1 MAILRNVAKT
11 DTLEIQRQK
20 INQIASDLFTVQ
32 TSVGE
37 GAFSMSDGTVQQP
50 SLFFTNA
57 TDVGVFRGSS
67 GKQLFI
73 AAEGSAIAKF
83 DKNNLTSLKD
93 FKTLISAV
101 PNGANGITITN
112 PGSQYSS
119 GTFSSVP
126 LTGGS
131 GTGIKASL
139 IVRAITGNIT
149 NGGSGYVGGSYVSV
163 PLTGGSGTGA
173 TADITVS
180 PFSGSIQ
187 TGGSG
192 GNIGGN
198 ASQIF
203 TNVSLTGGSGSGMRA
218 DITVTTA
225 GQIVAVTAVN
235 IVNQGSGYQTG
246 DVLTALSN
254 TIGGVTGFQYVIN
267 GVGNVTQVQILL
279 ANTGYQVGNVLSASN
294 TNLGGSGSGF
304 QFTVTGVGS
313 VIDASVTD
321 GGDGYIIGDQLSV
334 NAVELTPAET
344 WYVRMWM
351 TQLFVFSGTLPTT
364 GFNVGDTL
372 TYAGEGRTV
381 VKKWLNA
388 QNRVEAVAVRA
399 GAEDG
404 NTIEF
409 FPGLSASDGN
419 GNSATVGSSRSELN
433 YYFSSNQN
441 GPFENIKDFT
451 FQKNKRYIFN
461 QTHPS
466 NNTHPIRFSTTADG
480 IHTVLSGQGAQR
492 DFGDLYEG
500 SEVNY
505 EYTPFDV
512 SIIPNDNT
520 PTTLYYYCG
529 NGFGDPENQH
539 INEGGFDGREG
550 KITISGTAT
559 VSGSGLTITIG
570 AVNTASNIILK
581 KNGES
586 TLGATTASS
595 LTLTGELSVGSATTL
610 IGNLNIG
617 YNKFSVA
624 SSSGNTSIAGSLTV
638 QGSLSFL
645 ADAAFGGTL
654 YVDSTNNR
662 VSINL
667 DPNVNPL
674 TYDFEVSGE
683 AKVNDNVRLATDSS
697 AFVRIGS
704 GLTGT
709 DKLQVSGNILCSD
722 GKYLAPPTSDVLN
735 PVYTFSGNTR
745 VGLLLNNT
753 NNSMSVT
760 GLSGEILNLQKNLIT
775 TYRKINCDYVTVN
788 SSKITIPGSGYAAGS
803 YGGVLASG
811 GTGSGLVAN
820 LIVSFYLPLGE
831 INTVG
836 NVSAADSTRVAGTYN
851 ITSANYTTNGSGTGA
866 TFQIVVD
873 GSGACVVTVTN
884 GGEGYTVGDTITV
897 SGSIL
902 SPGALTPASN
912 LTFIAAGFTSDQGSG
927 YTDGTY
933 TSVPLT
939 GGSGTGAIAE
949 IVISAGSVTSIVV
962 TENGINYA
970 INDTLSFNHTSLIP
984 PLGGTSVAPS
994 VAASLKIR
1002 YLGTLSKVTIVD
1014 FGEGYKQN
1022 DILEFPSIGGT
1033 QAVTAKYTI
1042 LSTSSTTNVE
1052 INNSDGSILAKSLR
1066 TTGSGILIDNNLS
1079 IDSNIISSTQN
1090 EDIFVAPG
1098 SSSKLLSVS
1107 GTGGIKLPVGNSTN
1121 RPSAA
1126 TAGIIRYNT
1135 QTSQYEGSNG
1145 INFISLGGV
1154 RDVDGNTFIIAEET
1168 VGENDNTLYF
1178 FNDGYN
1184 SARFKR
1190 TEVELVTA
1198 NKISVRDTDGKL
1210 LWKPTTAFSLNA
1222 FVYYEDNIYQVT
1234 TAGTTG
1240 TIAPTHTSG
1249 SDSNGSATLT
1259 YVSDSYG
1266 SLEIRGDEIKLGT
1279 RVNIDNK
1286 LDIYAYNTNNLIF
1299 ESALNI
1305 AKIAFGNNLGVP
1317 DTLVSFNSTN
1327 AAVQINRNFD
1337 TSNPEDNISL
1347 VDKTL
1352 KFLELTDVRYET
1364 TSVGLVKGA
1373 SNIATSTVYNPT
1385 VHSSAKIIVTAHNLT
1400 TDDKQMIEYN
1410 VVHKNTDIFAVQY
1423 GNTVTNGDLFVGSFD
1438 FDGSNNIRF
1447 TATLASSVA
1456 TGNNVKVVV
1465 TKTQIKK

>member
-1 MAILRNVAKT
+1 MPILRNVAKT

-57 TDVGVFRGSS
+57 TDVGIFRGSS
-67 GKQLFI
+67 GKQLYI
-73 AAEGSAIAKF
+73 AAEGSAVAKF
-83 DKNNLTSLKD
+83 DKTNLTSLKD
-93 FKTLISAV
+93 FRTLISAV

-119 GTFSSVP
+119 GTFASVP

-131 GTGIKASL
+131 GTGLKASL

-187 TGGSG
+187 NGGSG

-225 GQIVAVTAVN
+225 GQIVAVTGVS

-246 DVLTALSN
+246 DVLSAVSN
-254 TIGGVTGFQYVIN
+254 TIGGVTGFQYIIN

-304 QFTVTGVGS
+304 QFTVTGVGA

-381 VKKWLNA
+381 VKRWLNA

-404 NTIEF
+404 NTIQF
-409 FPGLSASDGN
+409 SPGLSASDGN
-419 GNSATVGSSRSELN
+419 GNSATVGSSTSALN
-433 YYFSSNQN
+433 YYFSLNQN

-461 QTHPS
+461 QTNSS

-520 PTTLYYYCG
+520 PTTLYYYCS

-550 KITISGTAT
+550 KITISGAAT
-559 VSGSGLTITIG
+559 VAGSGLTITVG

-595 LTLTGELSVGSATTL
+595 LTLTGGLSVGSATTL
-610 IGNLNIG
+610 SGNLNIG
-617 YNKFSVA
+617 SNKFSVV

-654 YVDSTNNR
+654 YVDSVNKR
-662 VSINL
+662 VSVNI
-667 DPNVNPL
+667 DPAVTPL
-674 TYDFEVSGE
+674 IYDFD
-683 AKVNDNVRLATDSS
+683 VN
-697 AFVRIGS
+697 G
-704 GLTGT
+704 
-709 DKLQVSGNILCSD
+709 
-722 GKYLAPPTSDVLN
+722 DVKS
-735 PVYTFSGNTR
+735 SGNTYLSSATGKKVR
-745 VGLLLNNT
+745 VGNT
-753 NNSMSVT
+753 SN
-760 GLSGEILNLQKNLIT
+760 LSGDSRLQVDGSTFSTTGFVGNALNDIKTPIFSV
-775 TYRKINCDYVTVN
+775 KDYSRYGLAFN
-788 SSKITIPGSGYAAGS
+788 STNSALSVAVGSGESLRFTNLTTTSYRNLNFDFNQIQSTTLNGGAGYDIGTYS
-803 YGGVLASG
+803 GIQPAG
-811 GTGSGLVAN
+811 GTGSGFTVNVIVA
-820 LIVSFYLPLGE
+820 F
-831 INTVG
+831 
-836 NVSAADSTRVAGTYN
+836 STN
-851 ITSANYTTNGSGTGA
+851 
-866 TFQIVVD
+866 
-873 GSGACVVTVTN
+873 
-884 GGEGYTVGDTITV
+884 ITV
-897 SGSIL
+897 SGS
-902 SPGALTPASN
+902 
-912 LTFIAAGFTSDQGSG
+912 G
-927 YTDGTY
+927 YTPNTY
-933 TSVPLT
+933 DNVPLT
-939 GGSGTGAIAE
+939 GGTGTGAQASIT
-949 IVISAGSVTSIVV
+949 IGPSGSVTSVVV
-962 TENGINYA
+962 TNAGSGYVVG
-970 INDTLSFNHTSLIP
+970 DVLSFNHTSLVAIV
-984 PLGGTSVAPS
+984 GGNSITSSAPTT
-994 VAASLKIR
+994 AASLTIST
-1002 YLGTLSKVTIVD
+1002 LGSVTKVTITD
-1014 FGEGYKQN
+1014 NGIGYVTGDVLN
-1022 DILEFPSIGGT
+1022 ISPPGTPT
-1033 QAVTAKYTI
+1033 QAASITI
-1042 LSTSSTTNVE
+1042 GTITTQTNV
-1052 INNSDGSILAKSLR
+1052 SISPSTGTIVANAIS
-1066 TTGSGILIDNNLS
+1066 TVGSGILVDNKLS
-1079 IDSNIISSTQN
+1079 IDSNVISSTQN
-1090 EDIFVAPG
+1090 EDIVISPG
-1098 SSSKLLSVS
+1098 AASKVLSIS
-1107 GTGGIKLPVGNSTN
+1107 GTGGVKIPVGNSTN
-1121 RPSAA
+1121 RPAA
-1126 TAGIIRYNT
+1126 STVGIIRYNT

-1145 INFISLGGV
+1145 SSFISLGGV
-1154 RDVDGNTFIIAEET
+1154 RDVDGNTYILAEES
-1168 VGENDNTLYF
+1168 VGANDNTLYF

-1184 SARFKR
+1184 SARLKR
-1190 TEVELVTA
+1190 TEIEFVTA
-1198 NKISVRDTDGKL
+1198 NKISSRDTDGKL
-1210 LWKPTTAFSLNA
+1210 LWKPSTTYALNA
-1222 FVYYEDNIYQVT
+1222 YVYYGDNVYQVT
-1234 TAGTTG
+1234 SAGTSG
-1240 TIAPTHTSG
+1240 LLAPTHTSG
-1249 SDSNGSATLT
+1249 SATNGTLT
-1259 YVSDSYG
+1259 LAYYSDSYG
-1266 SLEIRGDEIKLGT
+1266 SLEIRGSEIKLGT
-1279 RVNIDNK
+1279 RVNIDDK
-1286 LDIYAYNTNNLIF
+1286 LNIYSYASNNLIF
-1299 ESALNI
+1299 ETSLNT

-1317 DTLVSFNSTN
+1317 DTLISIDGVSGSLK
-1327 AAVQINRNFD
+1327 INKNYD
-1337 TSNPEDNISL
+1337 TAGAEDTISL

-1352 KFLELTDVRYET
+1352 KFLELIDVRYET
-1364 TSVGLVKGA
+1364 SSTTLIKGS
-1373 SNIATSTVYNPT
+1373 SNIGTATVYNPT
-1385 VHSSAKIIVTAHNLT
+1385 VHTSAKIIVTADNLT
-1400 TDDKQMIEYN
+1400 TGDKQMIEYN
-1410 VVHKNTDIFAVQY
+1410 VVHKGTDIFAVQY
-1423 GNTVTNGDLFVGSFD
+1423 GNTATNGDLFVGTFD
-1438 FDGSNNIRF
+1438 FDVSNNIRF
-1447 TATLASSVA
+1447 TATLAAAVA
-1456 TGNNVKVVV
+1456 NGNNVRVVV